1 MTIETKQA
9 DKQQLDKD
17 GAEKIS
23 LVDIEELRKALG
35 AEANI
40 SVDPIRTVS
49 YSTVMCPSHPWD
61 QGGCGGGSCPLPT
74 TLPG

>member
-1 MTIETKQA
+1 MPIDTKQA

-17 GAEKIS
+17 DAEKIS

-40 SVDPIRTVS
+40 GVDSIAGAAPGGGG
-49 YSTVMCPSHPWD
+49 STVMCPSHPWD
-61 QGGCGGGSCPLPT
+61 NGPRCW
-74 TLPG
+74 

>member
-1 MTIETKQA
+1 MAIDTKQA

-17 GAEKIS
+17 DAEKIS

-40 SVDPIRTVS
+40 GVDSIVGSEPVMAR
-49 YSTVMCPSHPWD
+49 STTMCPSHPWD
-61 QGGCGGGSCPLPT
+61 Q
-74 TLPG
+74 